1 MAPRPWTTP
10 QQRTWLERWMA
21 YFIQRHAEG
30 QLHLFWPP
38 MMEAWFAE
46 FPEHEQLGLRLPT
59 DQDATPLTE
68 VELAL
73 LGAAIETQRSKLKN
87 WFRNRQR
94 NG

>member
-21 YFIQRHAEG
+21 YFIQREAEG

-38 MMEAWFAE
+38 MMEAWFTD
-46 FPEHEQLGLRLPT
+46 FPEHEKLGLS
-59 DQDATPLTE
+59 ATPLTE

-73 LGAAIETQRSKLKN
+73 LGAAIKTQRYKLKS
-87 WFRNRQR
+87 WFRSRQR

>member
-1 MAPRPWTTP
+1 
-10 QQRTWLERWMA
+10 MA

-59 DQDATPLTE
+59 DQDAMPLTE

-73 LGAAIETQRSKLKN
+73 LGAAIETQRSVSRSNQILGGRRIFGQKLKN